1 MAGIEQIEGS
11 RLVLRLIRPEDA
23 DYLYGLRMNP
33 SYNKHLSQLNGTVED
48 QRRWI
53 ENYKTREAAGQELY
67 YLISR
72 HDGVNCGVVRLYGI
86 EQEQF
91 TWGSWILDHN
101 KPAKAALESAV
112 LSFGIGFENL
122 AKKRALIDVRRDN
135 VHAQA
140 FYRRIGMIETHS
152 DAQDIF
158 FTYTRETF
166 LRDRD
171 RHFATLTKGG
181 HDDAKPRYNSG
192 LFDPLRAQTG
202 K

>member
-1 MAGIEQIEGS
+1 MAGIEQVDGS
-11 RLVLRLIRPEDA
+11 RLVLRLIRSEDA

-33 SYNKHLSQLNGTVED
+33 AYNQHLSQLNGTVED

-86 EQEQF
+86 EREQF
-91 TWGSWILDHN
+91 TWGSWILDNN
-101 KPAKAALESAV
+101 KPFKAALESAV
-112 LSFGIGFENL
+112 LVYEIGFGVL
-122 AKKRALIDVRRDN
+122 QLQRAIFDVRRDN
-135 VHAQA
+135 ERVLNFHRHLGAQ
-140 FYRRIGMIETHS
+140 ETHF

-166 LRDRD
+166 QRDRD
-171 RHFATLTKGG
+171 RLYAILTKGG
-181 HDDAKPRYNSG
+181 AR
-192 LFDPLRAQTG
+192 
-202 K
+202 

>member
-1 MAGIEQIEGS
+1 MAGIEQVEGS

-33 SYNKHLSQLNGTVED
+33 VYNQHLSRVEGTVED
-48 QRRWI
+48 QRWWI

-86 EQEQF
+86 EREQF

-101 KPAKAALESAV
+101 KPPKAALESAV
-112 LSFGIGFENL
+112 LSFGIGFESL
-122 AKKRALIDVRRDN
+122 AKERALIDVRIDN
-135 VHAQA
+135 LHAQA
-140 FYRRIGMIETHS
+140 FYRRIGMMETHA

-158 FTYTRETF
+158 FTYTREMF
-166 LRDRD
+166 QRDRD
-171 RHFATLTKGG
+171 RHYAALTKEG
-181 HDDAKPRYNSG
+181 
-192 LFDPLRAQTG
+192 AQ
-202 K
+202 